1 MIHDD
6 IRSLMEALNELA
18 SQFLIELDTF
28 PPSGATI
35 DHAGKLSLIKA
46 YESEGC
52 DEPDEQVELLEATF
66 RHDAKKG
73 ASRACALA
81 VDVTVED
88 PRTGKDVDAI
98 LVSAEV
104 KDGQAM
110 HVFTPYK
117 ITDKVELTKPF
128 AAAREPQIYES

>member
-28 PPSGATI
+28 PPSGAAI
-35 DHAGKLSLIKA
+35 DKNGELSLIKA
-46 YESEGC
+46 YESDGC
-52 DEPDEQVELLEATF
+52 DEPDEQIELLEATF
-66 RHDAKKG
+66 RHDVKKG
-73 ASRACALA
+73 LVRACAMA

-88 PRTGKDVDAI
+88 PRTGKEVDAI

-104 KDGQAM
+104 QSGQAM

-117 ITDKVELTKPF
+117 ITDKVELAKPF
-128 AAAREPQIYES
+128 AERREPQFF